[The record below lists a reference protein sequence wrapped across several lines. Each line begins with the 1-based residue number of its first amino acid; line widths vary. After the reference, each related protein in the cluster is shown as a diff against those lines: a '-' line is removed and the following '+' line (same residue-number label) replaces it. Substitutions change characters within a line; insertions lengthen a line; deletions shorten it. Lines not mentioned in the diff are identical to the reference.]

1 MDHHL
6 DRNERYWRDRAEE
19 MRLLALTVRWPHEKS
34 VYLSI
39 AASYLRLAERARSLA
54 AELARAAETADP
66 GPTTP

>member
-6 DRNERYWRDRAEE
+6 DRDERYWRDRAEE
-19 MRLLALTVRWPHEKS
+19 MRSLALTARSPHEKS

-54 AELARAAETADP
+54 TELARATETAEP
-66 GPTTP
+66 GPP